1 MEAEIQTLDIWAFY
15 FLFGGCSGIF
25 KTHFKIHVVQDATA
39 PEVLFTP
46 YFGAE
51 KLYLRL

>member
-1 MEAEIQTLDIWAFY
+1 MEAEIQSLDIWAFY
-15 FLFGGCSGIF
+15 SLFGDCSGIF
-25 KTHFKIHVVQDATA
+25 KTRFKIHVAQDTTA